1 MNIPDPQT
9 FTDPEKL
16 RKLMANAVRLGHP
29 DLVFGCQLRIAELV
43 GSAHEA
49 GLEREFWTT
58 LAAVEEL
65 KTETNGRTTRMTNI
79 RQKHRRLGAQRVLTD
94 WAMQTDITDGFER
107 LVAEG
112 RSDLTGEA
120 IVVRHEDLFSVDAV
134 NAARRKL
141 MEHGVNTAEGIGA

>member
-9 FTDPEKL
+9 FTDPDKL

-29 DLVFGCQLRIAELV
+29 DLAFNCQLRIAELV
-43 GSAHEA
+43 GATHEE
-49 GLEREFWTT
+49 GLEREFWTAI
-58 LAAVEEL
+58 AAAEEF
-65 KTETNGRTTRMTNI
+65 KTETSGRTTRLTTA
-79 RQKHRRLGAQRVLTD
+79 RTKHRKLGAQRVLSD
-94 WAMQTDITDGFER
+94 WAMQPELSDGFER
-107 LVAEG
+107 LLEHG

-141 MEHGVNTAEGIGA
+141 MDHGVNTAEGVGA